1 MTTPLVPALNF
12 SQDTLTQVAQTVLAL
27 AQRKGATAVEAEVS
41 EGVGQGVTVRLGEV
55 ETIEYNGDKSVGI
68 TLYVGQKKGHASTAD
83 FSVAALNS
91 AVEAALNIAR
101 YTAEDPFA
109 GLPDADRLAR
119 GTLPDLDL
127 FHPWALPVEAAI
139 ALAQEAEAAGQA
151 VDARID
157 NSEGATVNVS
167 LGQFV

>member
-68 TLYVGQKKGHASTAD
+68 TVYVGQKKRTRQH
-83 FSVAALNS
+83 
-91 AVEAALNIAR
+91 R
-101 YTAEDPFA
+101 
-109 GLPDADRLAR
+109 
-119 GTLPDLDL
+119 
-127 FHPWALPVEAAI
+127 
-139 ALAQEAEAAGQA
+139 
-151 VDARID
+151 
-157 NSEGATVNVS
+157 
-167 LGQFV
+167 